1 MRQHPGPGPVP
12 RRSII
17 LGSLAT
23 AVSWPLA
30 DMRSAFAQEAV
41 KAAPPASAP
50 AARGAVEACR
60 DAILRISR
68 EVWANPE
75 LSLHEEVSSGIH
87 LRELRAAGF
96 TIASQGTSGIPTAFV
111 AEWSQGQGGPK
122 LGFLPEY
129 DALPGLGNA
138 AEPRPV
144 PGPKGAE
151 VGHARHLVTHI
162 RHGLA
167 NLLHHFD
174 EAADGV
180 DRACA

>member
-60 DAILRISR
+60 DAI
-68 EVWANPE
+68 P
-75 LSLHEEVSSGIH
+75 VSYTH
-87 LRELRAAGF
+87 LRAHE
-96 TIASQGTSGIPTAFV
+96 T
-111 AEWSQGQGGPK
+111 
-122 LGFLPEY
+122 
-129 DALPGLGNA
+129 
-138 AEPRPV
+138 
-144 PGPKGAE
+144 
-151 VGHARHLVTHI
+151 
-162 RHGLA
+162 
-167 NLLHHFD
+167 
-174 EAADGV
+174 
-180 DRACA
+180 